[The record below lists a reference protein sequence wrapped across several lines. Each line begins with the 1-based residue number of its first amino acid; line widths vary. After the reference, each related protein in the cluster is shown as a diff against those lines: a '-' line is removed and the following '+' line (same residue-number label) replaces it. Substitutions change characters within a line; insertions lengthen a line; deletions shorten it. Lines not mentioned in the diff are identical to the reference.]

1 VSYLDYNATTPV
13 APEVLGAIRPCLERQ
28 FGNPSSAHAY
38 GVAASAAGLQHPDLV
53 RDGAESLG
61 SQARAAGPQLASGD
75 RRDDPAPRQ
84 RRELLGLTH
93 HQASVSRGADERIRE
108 RVLGVALDS
117 GHQRQQVVLG
127 RPVEAD
133 DVCELRQSLGE
144 RAGLVDGHR
153 LHAREILQS
162 LAALDEHALARD

>member
-1 VSYLDYNATTPV
+1 MRMAWRR
-13 APEVLGAIRPCLERQ
+13 APRASSIPTSSGMV
-28 FGNPSSAHAY
+28 PSR
-38 GVAASAAGLQHPDLV
+38 SAARRGPPAHSPRPATV
-53 RDGAESLG
+53 ATIPRPGN
-61 SQARAAGPQLASGD
+61 AAK
-75 RRDDPAPRQ
+75 
-84 RRELLGLTH
+84 LLGLTH

-153 LHAREILQS
+153 LHAREILEC
-162 LAALDEHALARD
+162 LGALDEHALARD